1 MTDIPS
7 RRERGTELLRYT
19 AKRKVGKIPAIL
31 VGLLTAVLVQIE
43 PLTQGKSWSDISHLS
58 WGTILPP
65 IVVGF
70 LSHYLTV
77 PRQEMT
83 DVNQA
88 YAAYID
94 HLESSQTPVGSPVS
108 DAGPS
113 RVALAPGSP
122 LTPPAPI
129 STEQMLDRM
138 MAS

>member
-1 MTDIPS
+1 MVTRLVAEGRKI
-7 RRERGTELLRYT
+7 ELLRYT
-19 AKRKVGKIPAIL
+19 AKRKVGEIPAIL
-31 VGLLTAVLVQIE
+31 IGLLTGVLVQVE
-43 PLTQGKSWSDISHLS
+43 PLTQGKSWDDITHLS

-88 YAAYID
+88 YSAYID
-94 HLESSQTPVGSPVS
+94 HLTAVEAPVVDASPVPVS
-108 DAGPS
+108 Q
-113 RVALAPGSP
+113 APGSP
-122 LTPPAPI
+122 LSAPAPI
-129 STEQMLDRM
+129 STEEMLDRM